1 VAVCSSLRGDS
12 DCVSVPVHVVCV
24 GGGGGTDHI
33 FTLRTLAEK
42 AS

>member
-1 VAVCSSLRGDS
+1 MAVCSSLRGDS

-24 GGGGGTDHI
+24 GGGDTDHI